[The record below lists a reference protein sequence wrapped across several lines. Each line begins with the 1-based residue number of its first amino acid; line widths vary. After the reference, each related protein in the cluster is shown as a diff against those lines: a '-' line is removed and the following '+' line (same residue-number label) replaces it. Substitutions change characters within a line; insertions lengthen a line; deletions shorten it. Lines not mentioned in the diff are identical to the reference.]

1 MYAAGLVCVCAVGGI
16 VGAVCEEGIR
26 VSREPGRTPR
36 RVYGAMVRYH
46 REKAGLTRLQVAA
59 GICKSVSLVEAIE
72 RGDRVATEDV
82 TADLD
87 RVLGGGGHLIQLRE
101 ELGDGMSYQPFP
113 AWFQD
118 WVRDIEPRAKRLRWF
133 EPNVVPGL
141 LQTEDYARA
150 VFSTRFGI
158 TDAEVE
164 KRVASRLSRQEIL
177 TQGDPPRF
185 WAILDEWVLR
195 RPVGGSHVMLEQVGK
210 LIEAARQPYIVVRI
224 VPATVGVHEGLYG
237 GGFAI
242 ADLVDGTSIGYQ
254 EGAVHGGQPI
264 REAEDVESLNLVSDT
279 LRDEALPRSASL
291 ALLEEAAKSWS
302 SAT

>member
-1 MYAAGLVCVCAVGGI
+1 MADKRAPSVRARQLAAELRRLRDETQLTGEEVGERLGWSPAKVSRAETARTAITPADLARLLDLYEVSGQRRERLAGLGRSAGERGWWDAYADTLGPEYATLIALEAQAERIRWYAAQI
-16 VGAVCEEGIR
+16 
-26 VSREPGRTPR
+26 
-36 RVYGAMVRYH
+36 
-46 REKAGLTRLQVAA
+46 
-59 GICKSVSLVEAIE
+59 
-72 RGDRVATEDV
+72 
-82 TADLD
+82 
-87 RVLGGGGHLIQLRE
+87 
-101 ELGDGMSYQPFP
+101 
-113 AWFQD
+113 
-118 WVRDIEPRAKRLRWF
+118 
-133 EPNVVPGL
+133 VPGL

-177 TQGDPPRF
+177 TRGDPPKF

-195 RPVGGSHVMLEQVGK
+195 RPVGGPHVMLEQVDK
-210 LIEAARQPYIVVRI
+210 LIEAARQPYIVIRI
-224 VPATVGVHEGLYG
+224 VPASVGVHEGLYG

-242 ADLVDGTSIGYQ
+242 ADLMDGTSIGYQ

>member
-1 MYAAGLVCVCAVGGI
+1 VYAAGLVCVWIVGGI
-16 VGAVCEEGIR
+16 VGAVCEEGAR

-36 RVYGAMVRYH
+36 QVFGAMVRYH
-46 REKAGLTRLQVAA
+46 REKAGMTRSQVAT

-82 TADLD
+82 TVDLD
-87 RVLGGGGHLIQLRE
+87 RVLGGAGDLTQLGE
-101 ELGDGMSYQPFP
+101 ELGDGMSYHPFP
-113 AWFQD
+113 AWFED
-118 WVRDIEPRAKRLRWF
+118 WVRDIEPRAKRLRSF
-133 EPNVVPGL
+133 QPNVVPGL

-158 TDAEVE
+158 TDEEVE

-177 TQGDPPRF
+177 ARGGPLKF

-195 RPVGGSHVMLEQVGK
+195 RSAGGPHVMLEQVSK
-210 LIEAARQPYIVVRI
+210 LVEAARQPHIVIRI
-224 VPATVGVHEGLYG
+224 VPASVGVHEGLYG

-242 ADLVDGTSIGYQ
+242 ADLDGGAGIGQQ

-264 REAEDVESLNLVSDT
+264 REAEDLESLNLVWDT
-279 LRDEALPRSASL
+279 LRDKALPRSASL